1 MGMEL
6 YQHFRKEEH
15 QFIDHVM
22 EWKEMVE
29 RQYAPKLTDFLDPRE
44 QQIVQSIVG
53 SDGDVRVSFFG
64 GAPFAERKR
73 ALLYPPYFEA
83 DEGEYDIALF
93 AVRYPGKFVS
103 LEHRD
108 VLGALMSLGLR
119 RGKFGDILV
128 QGGEI
133 QFFAA
138 AEVADYIRLHVGT
151 IGKAPVSL
159 ELLPLSA
166 AMPLVETWEEGTVT
180 VSSLRLDAVLAQAFR
195 LAREKAKTLIESGLV
210 KVNWKVVDKPDFLCG
225 PGDVLSARGFGRC
238 KLFSVEGMTKKERW
252 RIRLGRQK

>member
-1 MGMEL
+1 MEL

-15 QFIDHVM
+15 PFIDQVL
-22 EWKEMVE
+22 EWKEMVS

-53 SDGDVRVSFFG
+53 GAEDVRAFFFG
-64 GAPFAERKR
+64 GAPFVERKR
-73 ALLYPPYFEA
+73 AFLAPPYIEPEES
-83 DEGEYDIALF
+83 DYRIALF
-93 AVRYPGKFVS
+93 AVRYPAKFVS

-128 QGGEI
+128 QDEEI

-138 AEVADYIRLHVGT
+138 AEVADYVRLHVET
-151 IGKAPVSL
+151 IGKAPVAL
-159 ELLPLSA
+159 EPLPLSA
-166 AMPLVETWEEGTVT
+166 AMPLAETWEEGTVT

-195 LAREKAKTLIESGLV
+195 LAREKARALVESGLV

-238 KLFSVEGMTKKERW
+238 KLFSVEGPTKKERW
-252 RIRLGRQK
+252 LVRIGRQK

>member
-1 MGMEL
+1 MEL

-15 QFIDHVM
+15 PFIDQVL
-22 EWKEMVE
+22 EWKDTVS

-53 SDGDVRVSFFG
+53 SDEDVRVSFFG
-64 GAPFAERKR
+64 GVPFAERKR
-73 ALLYPPYFEA
+73 AFLYPPYIEP
-83 DEGEYDIALF
+83 DEGDYGIVLF
-93 AVRYPGKFVS
+93 AVRYPDKFIS

-138 AEVADYIRLHVGT
+138 AEVADYIRLHVET
-151 IGKAPVSL
+151 IGKARVTL
-159 ELLPLSA
+159 EPLPLSA
-166 AMPLVETWEEGTVT
+166 AMPIEETWQEGTVT

-195 LAREKAKTLIESGLV
+195 LARDKARTLVESGLV
-210 KVNWKVVDKPDFLCG
+210 KVNWRVVDKPDFVCG

-238 KLFSVEGMTKKERW
+238 KLFSVEGPTKKERW
-252 RIRLGRQK
+252 LVRIGRQK

>member
-1 MGMEL
+1 MEL

-15 QFIDHVM
+15 PFIDQVL
-22 EWKEMVE
+22 EWKEMVS

-44 QQIVQSIVG
+44 QQIVQSITG
-53 SDGDVRVSFFG
+53 GDGDVRVFFFG
-64 GAPFAERKR
+64 GAPFVERKR
-73 ALLYPPYFEA
+73 AFLAPPYIDPEEE
-83 DEGEYDIALF
+83 DYGIVLF
-93 AVRYPGKFVS
+93 AVRYPAKFVS

-128 QGGEI
+128 RDEEI
-133 QFFAA
+133 QVFVA
-138 AEVADYIRLHVGT
+138 AEVADYVRLHVEM
-151 IGKAPVSL
+151 IGKARVVL
-159 ELLPLSA
+159 EPLPLSA
-166 AMPLVETWEEGTVT
+166 AMPLAETWEEGTVT

-195 LAREKAKTLIESGLV
+195 LAREKARALVESGLV

-238 KLFSVEGMTKKERW
+238 KLFSVEGPTKKERW
-252 RIRLGRQK
+252 LVQIGRQK